1 MFKPGWI
8 NEQFDKNKEAVKE
21 WPEYI
26 RKELEVEGL
35 SYKEQAALLKAELQK
50 QLDTSGI
57 RIKNYFG
64 VLTCEECDRSGHD
77 NIKHRNDYRTGSIRE
92 VLKKCE

>member
-26 RKELEVEGL
+26 RKELGVEGL
-35 SYKEQAALLKAELQK
+35 SYKEQAALLKQELQK

-64 VLTCEECDRSGHD
+64 VLTCEECECSGLD
-77 NIKHRNDYRTGSIRE
+77 IIKHKDTCRTGAIRE